1 MISHQNQWIN
11 FKWFFVFIADT
22 VDLLVD
28 INNNQFIPVCNLLFA
43 LDKSTWISMDS
54 NRVLRSNCFFQLVGT
69 GSNTIYC
76 HDWNVPKKG
85 IAILN
90 DLTQS
95 VFWITVFFSLFLD
108 TADIYCNSKFDVLD
122 LVVCTWIN
130 IPNYIGDIWSIHLHG

>member
-1 MISHQNQWIN
+1 MNSLQM
-11 FKWFFVFIADT
+11 FFVFIADA

-28 INNNQFIPVCNLLFA
+28 INNNQFISVCHLLFT
-43 LDKSTWISMDS
+43 LDKSTWISVDS

-69 GSNTIYC
+69 GSHTIYC

-95 VFWITVFFSLFLD
+95 VFWIKVFFSIFLD
-108 TADIYCNSKFDVLD
+108 TADIYCNSKFNVLD
-122 LVVCTWIN
+122 LVVCAWIN
-130 IPNYIGDIWSIHLHG
+130 IPNYIGDIRSIHLHG